1 MKAPKRSTRL
11 VGGVA
16 MSLGLTGL
24 ALALAG
30 AAVAQSDKK
39 SGPAEKA
46 VPSEPSAQ
54 SSSATFGDWTLRC
67 QTVAGPQARRSCEVV
82 QNVMIQN
89 QSAPFALIAFGKPS
103 PEEGLHVTVVVP
115 VNVAFPSSVRVAS
128 DEKDPQPV
136 ELSWTRCLPAG
147 CFATAVPKEE
157 ALKKWRTASGPARVT
172 FKSASGQDV
181 AMQISFRGLAQA
193 LDALAKE
200 R

>member
-1 MKAPKRSTRL
+1 MKAPKRPTRL
-11 VGGVA
+11 IGGVA
-16 MSLGLTGL
+16 ISLGLTGL
-24 ALALAG
+24 ALALSG
-30 AAVAQSDKK
+30 AAAAAQSDKK
-39 SGPAEKA
+39 PAEKS
-46 VPSEPSAQ
+46 VSNEPSAQ
-54 SSSATFGDWTLRC
+54 TSSATFGDWTLRC
-67 QTVAGPQARRSCEVV
+67 QTAAAPQARRSCEVI

-89 QSAPFALIAFGKPS
+89 QSAPFALVAFGKPT

-115 VNVAFPSSVRVAS
+115 VNVTFPSAVRVAT
-128 DEKDPQPV
+128 DEKDPQPA
-136 ELSWTRCLPAG
+136 ELGWTRCLPAG

-157 ALKKWRTASGPARVT
+157 ALKKWRAASGPARVT